1 MPGGQLAE
9 ALEEARLRQ
18 DSPDVVRDRL
28 QDDGRDIAGV
38 VVEHPLHSR
47 RVVERHS
54 QGCFG
59 YLGQDPGREQ
69 VLLADPLDR

>member
-1 MPGGQLAE
+1 LIAAQAVPEASDHLVEDEHGPMPGGQLAE

-38 VVEHPLHSR
+38 VVEHPLQQPPR
-47 RVVERHS
+47 R
-54 QGCFG
+54 
-59 YLGQDPGREQ
+59 
-69 VLLADPLDR
+69 